1 VKKMKVGERLFCCV
15 GFIGLLSA
23 VGCGGT
29 YDSSAH
35 GLVTLD
41 GQAIQRGLATFH
53 PTSAGPAAYAI
64 INESGTYEVFTGRE
78 KGLPSG
84 EYLVS
89 VVANE
94 APAISQTASGGA
106 PPPGKPI
113 TPEWY
118 RTKQTSGLKYTIKPG
133 GNEINLE
140 LSTKPPAGWK
150 PGGQKQT

>member
-1 VKKMKVGERLFCCV
+1 MRVVRRLLCCV

-23 VGCGGT
+23 IGCGGT

-41 GQAIQRGLATFH
+41 GKVIPRGLVAFH
-53 PTSAGPAAYAI
+53 PLSAGPAAYAI
-64 INESGTYEVFTGRE
+64 INESGGYEVFTGRE

-84 EYLVS
+84 EYQVS

-94 APAISQTASGGA
+94 APAMAQTATGGA

-140 LSTKPPAGWK
+140 LTSKPPAGWK
-150 PGGQKQT
+150 SAGQRQT